1 MWKEAEEILENS
13 HFQNLR
19 SKEERFTEM
28 DQGKRKTRGMWDPAS
43 RRSDQLCQI
52 LLMGQVR
59 PGLGIDTR
67 VSNVEVL
74 GNLEK
79 N

>member
-1 MWKEAEEILENS
+1 
-13 HFQNLR
+13 
-19 SKEERFTEM
+19 M

-43 RRSDQLCQI
+43 RRSDQLYQI